1 MKNLLTSLRASNE
14 TYNSMKHSARAIIRR
29 AEIPLLAVIV
39 LYKAA
44 TNLLFVPLMQQLW
57 SLTLRFAPMHYLSN
71 NNASDIF
78 SSPAIILCITLI
90 AILTAFWALYEF
102 SVLLHGLDLA
112 RKGETIRLPALLRTS
127 LADIR
132 HAFLPQ
138 NWLVLVYSAVLI
150 PFTNFFLAYNYITQ
164 LAVPEY
170 IMGVI
175 RANSRYYLLYLAA
188 GAALL
193 FLCVS
198 WVLVLP
204 LFVLERK
211 SLWQSVKESFC
222 CIRRR
227 VFRAFLLL
235 LRWSLSVVL
244 RSLLLTAAVAVPL
257 YGIIIAVGLQSTQA
271 MFALSRAALATAAF
285 CEGNYAL
292 LGVAT
297 KDVLHQKYRLP
308 LIEGGD
314 DVFELAQDLGAQAVY
329 ISGAGPTIMAVVHK
343 DDTEFFTRAE
353 AALAADSPLH
363 HFTVHRLLAD
373 NVGAVVS

>member
-1 MKNLLTSLRASNE
+1 MKDLFTSLRASNE

-112 RKGETIRLPALLRTS
+112 RKDETIRLPALLRTS

-227 VFRAFLLL
+227 VFRAFCAGT
-235 LRWSLSVVL
+235 S
-244 RSLLLTAAVAVPL
+244 RSSCVP
-257 YGIIIAVGLQSTQA
+257 
-271 MFALSRAALATAAF
+271 
-285 CEGNYAL
+285 CC
-292 LGVAT
+292 
-297 KDVLHQKYRLP
+297 
-308 LIEGGD
+308 
-314 DVFELAQDLGAQAVY
+314 
-329 ISGAGPTIMAVVHK
+329 
-343 DDTEFFTRAE
+343 
-353 AALAADSPLH
+353 
-363 HFTVHRLLAD
+363 
-373 NVGAVVS
+373 

>member
-150 PFTNFFLAYNYITQ
+150 PFTNFSSPVTI
-164 LAVPEY
+164 
-170 IMGVI
+170 
-175 RANSRYYLLYLAA
+175 S
-188 GAALL
+188 
-193 FLCVS
+193 
-198 WVLVLP
+198 
-204 LFVLERK
+204 
-211 SLWQSVKESFC
+211 
-222 CIRRR
+222 
-227 VFRAFLLL
+227 
-235 LRWSLSVVL
+235 
-244 RSLLLTAAVAVPL
+244 RSLPCRNT
-257 YGIIIAVGLQSTQA
+257 S
-271 MFALSRAALATAAF
+271 
-285 CEGNYAL
+285 
-292 LGVAT
+292 
-297 KDVLHQKYRLP
+297 
-308 LIEGGD
+308 
-314 DVFELAQDLGAQAVY
+314 
-329 ISGAGPTIMAVVHK
+329 
-343 DDTEFFTRAE
+343 
-353 AALAADSPLH
+353 
-363 HFTVHRLLAD
+363 
-373 NVGAVVS
+373 